1 MPDYR
6 PLATPLAVATLCVA
20 ILDVSPGFSQVR
32 PEPGALGHAAPAL
45 VDRLR
50 DDAFA
55 YFRFVN
61 RPWNARVCDVF
72 ADDIRD
78 LPAVRLHGDA
88 HIEQFAL
95 TNDAWGLDDFDDAA
109 RGAALVD
116 IVRFIGSIDLGSRLR
131 GWTRDREMLFDRFF
145 QGYRRG
151 LSQPDVRPSQP
162 AIVRHFRSQG
172 TPPRDAFLAWGDAQM
187 GPMTEVEMETV
198 SASLTIFS
206 RLVDRERPDLA
217 PGYLQVVRA
226 GWLRLGV
233 GSALSRKILIRV
245 QGPSAEP
252 AGRRADRGQGVT
264 VPGRPALPRGSTVA
278 GAAPGHCRSQSPL
291 AD

>member
-1 MPDYR
+1 
-6 PLATPLAVATLCVA
+6 LCVA
-20 ILDVSPGFSQVR
+20 ILDVSPGFSQMR

-72 ADDIRD
+72 ADDIRN

-162 AIVRHFRSQG
+162 AIVRHFRSLG
-172 TPPRDAFLAWGDAQM
+172 TRPREAFL
-187 GPMTEVEMETV
+187 V
-198 SASLTIFS
+198 
-206 RLVDRERPDLA
+206 
-217 PGYLQVVRA
+217 
-226 GWLRLGV
+226 
-233 GSALSRKILIRV
+233 
-245 QGPSAEP
+245 
-252 AGRRADRGQGVT
+252 GRRSDGTDDRG
-264 VPGRPALPRGSTVA
+264 
-278 GAAPGHCRSQSPL
+278 
-291 AD
+291 

>member
-1 MPDYR
+1 MSDYR
-6 PLATPLAVATLCVA
+6 LLATPLAVAAACVA
-20 ILDVSPGFSQVR
+20 ILDVSPGFAQVR
-32 PEPGALGHAAPAL
+32 PEPDALGHAAPAL

-61 RPWNARVCDVF
+61 RPWTARVCDVF

-116 IVRFIGSIDLGSRLR
+116 IVRFIGSVDLGSRLR

-172 TPPRDAFLAWGDAQM
+172 TGPRHAFLAWGDAQM
-187 GPMTEVEMETV
+187 RTDDRGRDGDGQRQPRDLFAPGGPRAARPCARV
-198 SASLTIFS
+198 SAG
-206 RLVDRERPDLA
+206 RPRGMA
-217 PGYLQVVRA
+217 PPRCRQRAEPKDPDSRA
-226 GWLRLGV
+226 GPVR
-233 GSALSRKILIRV
+233 RT
-245 QGPSAEP
+245 
-252 AGRRADRGQGVT
+252 GRT
-264 VPGRPALPRGSTVA
+264 TS
-278 GAAPGHCRSQSPL
+278 
-291 AD
+291 